1 MGCGSAIIGVIVAH
15 TKVQN
20 YTNIRNRFRIF
31 VSIRNF
37 VSCMDYLTKEGLQ
50 KLREELEVLETDKR
64 KEIARRLKEA
74 ASFGDLSENAEYQEV
89 KEEQAFVDGRVD
101 ELREILRNA
110 RIIDGRNGHAD
121 SVQIG
126 SAVEVLGDDKK
137 KRKFLLVGNE
147 QADPF
152 NCKVSPES
160 PLGKALLGRKKG
172 EAIDLLTTNGK
183 KTYHIVKIA

>member
-1 MGCGSAIIGVIVAH
+1 
-15 TKVQN
+15 
-20 YTNIRNRFRIF
+20 
-31 VSIRNF
+31 
-37 VSCMDYLTKEGLQ
+37 MDYLTKEGLQ

-147 QADPF
+147 QADPL
-152 NCKVSPES
+152 NGKVSPES